1 MFPLELGSEVVRNSL
16 EKSNSDKKENLS
28 DSFAYCEVPNNW
40 SWANTEILCH
50 TQTGATPD
58 KSALIGKD
66 SIVYITSA
74 DIQSFRAHSE
84 NRVSRLLEGKKLRI
98 APAGSILFVGIG
110 NVGRCGVT
118 EIESTFNQQIHSA
131 TPYVVNPKF
140 LCFFYSSTFF
150 RNQINHLSSATTLTI
165 LNKSKWSS
173 IPVPVPSIVEQQWI
187 VGKIEEL
194 LGICDELEAKLNIRN
209 LVGAAARESAVDA
222 ISTAQSPEELQLA
235 WGRIQGNWEVIAGSR
250 ESIESLRELILDI
263 LFKPKKVNEWQI
275 KSFADLLT
283 ISNGDRSKNYP
294 SKEHRVSTG
303 IPFVN
308 AGHLKDGLIDL
319 TDMDYISREKYE
331 SLSGGK
337 FNNGDILFCLRGSLG
352 KSALVKDI
360 GEGTVASSLA
370 IFKVGVEIDTDYL
383 FWFLQSGMARIQIK
397 KFDNGTAQPN
407 LAAKSV
413 LKFQIPLPK
422 LPEQK
427 SIVRQVGELM
437 KLCEQLEQKIIQK
450 EDITHKFARS
460 VVSASA

>member
-1 MFPLELGSEVVRNSL
+1 
-16 EKSNSDKKENLS
+16 
-28 DSFAYCEVPNNW
+28 
-40 SWANTEILCH
+40 
-50 TQTGATPD
+50 
-58 KSALIGKD
+58 
-66 SIVYITSA
+66 
-74 DIQSFRAHSE
+74 
-84 NRVSRLLEGKKLRI
+84 
-98 APAGSILFVGIG
+98 
-110 NVGRCGVT
+110 
-118 EIESTFNQQIHSA
+118 
-131 TPYVVNPKF
+131 
-140 LCFFYSSTFF
+140 
-150 RNQINHLSSATTLTI
+150 
-165 LNKSKWSS
+165 
-173 IPVPVPSIVEQQWI
+173 VPVPSIVEQQWI

-263 LFKPKKVNEWQI
+263 LFKPKNVNEWQI

>member
-1 MFPLELGSEVVRNSL
+1 MNRKMLMNELEVITCDPDGVNLLRSLILDLALAGQLSTGTIQFEPRLLGDVTSIKTGKLDANASSEDGKYPFFTCAKDPLRISSFSYDTECVLLAGNGNFDVNYYSGKFDAYQRTYILEPRHKDELH
-16 EKSNSDKKENLS
+16 
-28 DSFAYCEVPNNW
+28 VPFLYRFMQ
-40 SWANTEILCH
+40 SHARRLTE
-50 TQTGATPD
+50 Q
-58 KSALIGKD
+58 SIGGVIKYLK
-66 SIVYITSA
+66 IGFLTSA
-74 DIQSFRAHSE
+74 PILVPSFTDQ
-84 NRVSRLLEGKKLRI
+84 KRI
-98 APAGSILFVGIG
+98 VEIIDEMMKV
-110 NVGRCGVT
+110 CD
-118 EIESTFNQQIHSA
+118 EIELKIKIRDSVRTS
-131 TPYVVNPKF
+131 VRK
-140 LCFFYSSTFF
+140 SS
-150 RNQINHLSSATTLTI
+150 L
-165 LNKSKWSS
+165 
-173 IPVPVPSIVEQQWI
+173 
-187 VGKIEEL
+187 
-194 LGICDELEAKLNIRN
+194 
-209 LVGAAARESAVDA
+209 DA
-222 ISTAQSPEELQLA
+222 IATAQSPEELQLA
-235 WGRIQGNWEVIAGSR
+235 WERIQGNWEVIAGSR

-263 LFKPKKVNEWQI
+263 LFKPKKEDEWQI

-337 FNNGDILFCLRGSLG
+337 FNDGDILFCLRGSLG
-352 KSALVKDI
+352 KSALVKDV

-370 IFKVGVEIDTDYL
+370 IFKVGDEIDTEYL

-397 KFDNGTAQPN
+397 MFDNGTAQPN

-427 SIVRQVGELM
+427 SIVLKVGELM